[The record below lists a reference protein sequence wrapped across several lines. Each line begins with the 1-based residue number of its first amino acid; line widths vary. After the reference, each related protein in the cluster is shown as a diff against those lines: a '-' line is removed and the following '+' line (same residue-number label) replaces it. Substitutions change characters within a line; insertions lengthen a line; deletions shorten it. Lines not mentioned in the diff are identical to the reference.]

1 MAAPTASFPDWAEL
15 PYDALLA
22 VLHRLDDVDVL
33 AGAGQVCRL
42 WRQAARDE
50 PELWRR
56 VELRPSRNVDV
67 TSRAVLC
74 GLARAA
80 VRRAAGRCEA
90 FCANLLRLWQPSL
103 KSLRIISGG
112 WIVDARLKLTVAKFG
127 LLEELELSLCVDI
140 YTETCEAAGAAC
152 PLLKRFR
159 LSRER
164 FFRWNNTKKADLEA
178 MAIATMRGLRELQLF
193 ASLLTAHGLT
203 AILDGCTR
211 LESLDVRHCFD
222 VAMGGDAI
230 RARCPGI
237 QTLRLPADTMADYD
251 LDFSTPTFMTP
262 WEDTQ
267 DKYYC
272 DWHELVYLS
281 SW

>member
-1 MAAPTASFPDWAEL
+1 MDKTVPSPLPAHDAMAAPTASFPDWAEL

-42 WRQAARDE
+42 WRHAERDE

-56 VELRPSRNVDV
+56 VEVRPSHNVDV

-90 FCANLLRLWQPSL
+90 FCGEAAVDDSVLSLLGHAAPSL

-112 WIVDARLKLTVAKFG
+112 WIVDERLKLTVAKFG
-127 LLEELELSLCVDI
+127 LLEELELSLCVDT
-140 YTETCEAAGAAC
+140 YAETCEAAGAAC

-193 ASLLTAHGLT
+193 ASPLTYHGLT

-222 VAMGGDAI
+222 VAMGADAI
-230 RARCPGI
+230 RARCPGS
-237 QTLRLPADTMADYD
+237 RR
-251 LDFSTPTFMTP
+251 
-262 WEDTQ
+262 
-267 DKYYC
+267 
-272 DWHELVYLS
+272 
-281 SW
+281 